1 MNRQE
6 RLTYFANAVRK
17 LIGEQDYTKWISRLE
32 FICDESTQDLVL
44 IAPNTLIKRWVVHNY
59 LSMFREIVKSTNF
72 DPQGNDWNIRVTLK
86 NTSEK
91 ANTTKTK
98 QAKQT
103 VKSATPQRRFSD
115 NHNLSREWNFDSY
128 IEGSSNKFA
137 LTTARDIA
145 NRGIIDANPVV
156 FYSLSGMGKSHLV
169 QSIVKHRLAQGVE
182 NIAYVRSERYF
193 REMFGS
199 VTNKDDQFS
208 NFYRKLD
215 LLIID
220 DIQFFAGKQRT
231 QDEFF
236 HTFNSLYER
245 GKQMVFTCDTFP
257 KGMKDIE
264 VRITSRFGMG
274 ISISIDPPD
283 LETRMAI
290 LQAKANAN
298 KLELNDDCALYMA
311 EIVKSN
317 VRELEGA
324 LGNVVARARFHNRS
338 IDIAIIKEALSD
350 LIAQV
355 ERSITLTQIQKEV
368 SDYYHIKLA
377 DMLSPSKS
385 RSFTRP
391 RQMAMLLAKELTSKS
406 LPEIGNDFG
415 GRDHSTVIYAIQKV
429 RELMR
434 RDQTIYNDYRNLE
447 RLLLG

>member
-1 MNRQE
+1 M
-6 RLTYFANAVRK
+6 TFFANALRK
-17 LIGEQDYTKWISRLE
+17 QIGEADYGKWISRLE
-32 FICDESTQDLVL
+32 FACDDKARQLELV
-44 IAPNTLIKRWVVHNY
+44 APNPLIKRWVVHNY
-59 LSMFREIVKSTNF
+59 LSLFRDIVRSKGFDLQGEEWEVKVRQKS
-72 DPQGNDWNIRVTLK
+72 GVV
-86 NTSEK
+86 K
-91 ANTTKTK
+91 ATTRPV
-98 QAKQT
+98 KQT
-103 VKSATPQRRFSD
+103 APTVSSVGPQRVFSD
-115 NHNLSREWNFDSY
+115 NQNLSREWNFDSF

-145 NRGIIDANPVV
+145 NKGVIDANPVV

-169 QSIVKHRLAQGVE
+169 QSIIKHRLALGVK

-193 REMFGS
+193 REMFQS
-199 VTNKDDQFS
+199 ITNHDDQFS
-208 NFYRKLD
+208 VFYRKLD

-220 DIQFFAGKQRT
+220 DIQFFAGKHRT

-257 KGMKDIE
+257 KGMKDIDI
-264 VRITSRFGMG
+264 RISSRFGMG
-274 ISISIDPPD
+274 ISVSIEPPD

-290 LQAKANAN
+290 LQTKAYSNN
-298 KLELNDDCALYMA
+298 FELSDDCAQYMA

-324 LGNVVARARFHNRS
+324 LGNVVARARFHNRK
-338 IDIAIIKEALSD
+338 IDIGIIKEALSD

-355 ERSITLTQIQKEV
+355 ERSITLIQIQKVV

-391 RQMAMLLAKELTSKS
+391 RQMAMLLAKELTNKS
-406 LPEIGNDFG
+406 LPEIGNEFG
-415 GRDHSTVIYAIQKV
+415 GRDHSTVIYAIQKM
-429 RELMR
+429 REQMR
-434 RDQTIYNDYRNLE
+434 HDQTVYNDYRNLE
-447 RLLLG
+447 RVLLG